1 MDEIMKVN
9 IDNNV
14 ISQAGYSFRP
24 AEFFSKLPEVA
35 RPLVSDA
42 EIALS
47 KIEES
52 LYSVPAFVNLIK
64 SSLPEVSLQ
73 AVLSDDQKQK
83 LATGALKLMTKKDGS
98 LMAALINPETKKIV
112 ANIPLETMKSTPE
125 ISQAM
130 TGFATQMQMAQIA
143 EQIESVSI
151 AIESVRKGQEDD
163 RLAIAYS
170 CQQKLLQAREI
181 KNHELQS
188 RMLLQVISDAEDSRN
203 LLMLSQKSNLKF
215 ISDQPES
222 TFGKLLK
229 GEKPEKIESRINE
242 IRDGLNAVNMVSLAE
257 ALAYS
262 ELGEKEAARRSL
274 MYFADFIRETYLETP
289 GFVERLDMID
299 PSPKNYWTSTLPRI
313 KQNIVALPVYSEAIQ
328 IEGNI
333 DEKEW
338 WNKKM

>member
-1 MDEIMKVN
+1 MDEIIKVN

-14 ISQAGYSFRP
+14 ISQAGYSFSP

-98 LMAALINPETKKIV
+98 LMATLINPETKKMV
-112 ANIPLETMKSTPE
+112 ANIPLETVKATPE

-188 RMLLQVISDAEDSRN
+188 LMLLQVISDAEDSRN

-274 MYFADFIRETYLETP
+274 IYFADFISETYLETP

-333 DEKEW
+333 DEKE
-338 WNKKM
+338 

>member
-1 MDEIMKVN
+1 
-9 IDNNV
+9 
-14 ISQAGYSFRP
+14 
-24 AEFFSKLPEVA
+24 
-35 RPLVSDA
+35 
-42 EIALS
+42 
-47 KIEES
+47 
-52 LYSVPAFVNLIK
+52 
-64 SSLPEVSLQ
+64 
-73 AVLSDDQKQK
+73 
-83 LATGALKLMTKKDGS
+83 
-98 LMAALINPETKKIV
+98 
-112 ANIPLETMKSTPE
+112 
-125 ISQAM
+125 
-130 TGFATQMQMAQIA
+130 
-143 EQIESVSI
+143 
-151 AIESVRKGQEDD
+151 
-163 RLAIAYS
+163 
-170 CQQKLLQAREI
+170 
-181 KNHELQS
+181 
-188 RMLLQVISDAEDSRN
+188 MLLQVISDAEDSRN

-274 MYFADFIRETYLETP
+274 MYFADFISETYLETP

>member
-1 MDEIMKVN
+1 MDEIIKVN

-333 DEKEW
+333 DEKE
-338 WNKKM
+338 

>member
-1 MDEIMKVN
+1 
-9 IDNNV
+9 
-14 ISQAGYSFRP
+14 
-24 AEFFSKLPEVA
+24 
-35 RPLVSDA
+35 
-42 EIALS
+42 
-47 KIEES
+47 
-52 LYSVPAFVNLIK
+52 
-64 SSLPEVSLQ
+64 
-73 AVLSDDQKQK
+73 
-83 LATGALKLMTKKDGS
+83 
-98 LMAALINPETKKIV
+98 
-112 ANIPLETMKSTPE
+112 
-125 ISQAM
+125 M

-229 GEKPEKIESRINE
+229 GEKSEKIESRINE

-262 ELGEKEAARRSL
+262 ELGEKKRQGE
-274 MYFADFIRETYLETP
+274 
-289 GFVERLDMID
+289 V
-299 PSPKNYWTSTLPRI
+299 
-313 KQNIVALPVYSEAIQ
+313 
-328 IEGNI
+328 
-333 DEKEW
+333 
-338 WNKKM
+338 

>member
-1 MDEIMKVN
+1 MDEIIKVN

-35 RPLVSDA
+35 KPLVRDA

-52 LYSVPAFVNLIK
+52 LYSVSAFVNLIK

-313 KQNIVALPVYSEAIQ
+313 KQNIVALPVYSEAIK

-333 DEKEW
+333 DEKE
-338 WNKKM
+338 

>member
-1 MDEIMKVN
+1 MDEIIKVN

-14 ISQAGYSFRP
+14 ISQAGYSFSP

-98 LMAALINPETKKIV
+98 LMATLINPETKKMV
-112 ANIPLETMKSTPE
+112 ANIPLETVKATPE
-125 ISQAM
+125 ISQAI

-222 TFGKLLK
+222 TLGKFFK
-229 GEKPEKIESRINE
+229 SEKSEKIESRINE

-274 MYFADFIRETYLETP
+274 IYFADFISETYLETP

-299 PSPKNYWTSTLPRI
+299 PAPKNYWTSTLPSI

-333 DEKEW
+333 DEKE
-338 WNKKM
+338 

>member
-333 DEKEW
+333 DEKE
-338 WNKKM
+338 

>member
-1 MDEIMKVN
+1 MDEIIKVN

-35 RPLVSDA
+35 KPLVRDA

-333 DEKEW
+333 DEKE
-338 WNKKM
+338 

>member
-1 MDEIMKVN
+1 MDEIIKVN

-215 ISDQPES
+215 ISDQPET

-333 DEKEW
+333 DEKE
-338 WNKKM
+338 

>member
-1 MDEIMKVN
+1 MDEIIKVN

>member
-1 MDEIMKVN
+1 MDEIIKVN

-98 LMAALINPETKKIV
+98 LMATLINPETKKMV
-112 ANIPLETMKSTPE
+112 ANIPLETVKATPE
-125 ISQAM
+125 ISRAM

-274 MYFADFIRETYLETP
+274 MYFADFISKTYLETP

-333 DEKEW
+333 YEKE
-338 WNKKM
+338 